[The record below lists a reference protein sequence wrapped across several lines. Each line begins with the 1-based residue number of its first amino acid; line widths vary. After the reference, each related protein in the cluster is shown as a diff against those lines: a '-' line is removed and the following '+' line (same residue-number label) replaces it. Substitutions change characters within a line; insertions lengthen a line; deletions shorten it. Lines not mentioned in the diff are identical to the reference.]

1 MRIDAFLNQSPIF
14 AVNRASRK
22 FDSFAAHAR
31 GTDGLNFLEGL
42 VLAATFF
49 EEPKPVKPSQLAEA
63 FSTTR
68 GNVSHCLSSLEG
80 KGLLSR
86 KIDPADARAYQVV
99 LKPQGRKCALRVIRA
114 YDQLQREFEKEIG
127 LGTLGET
134 LKTIRKIEAVFAESS
149 QGTGR
154 PGPRA

>member
-1 MRIDAFLNQSPIF
+1 MRIDAFLKQSPIF
-14 AVNRASRK
+14 VVNRASRK
-22 FDSFAAHAR
+22 FDSFAAQAR
-31 GTDGLNFLEGL
+31 GTDGLSFLEGL

-68 GNVSHCLSSLEG
+68 GNVSHCLSGLES

-86 KIDPADARAYQVV
+86 KIDPADARAYQLV

-114 YDQLQREFEKEIG
+114 YDQLQRDFEKEIG
-127 LGTLGET
+127 PGALGEM

-149 QGTGR
+149 PGTGR